1 MKNTIILF
9 IVMSALSVSGCS
21 SSKYNL
27 ASLAGTNVRD
37 LEAHKDSGITRTFNI
52 PRGEAFDK
60 TVSIVKNAGLTVFQ
74 RNPKKGYI
82 VVMGFKEQVDTTRVG
97 IFFEPASETA
107 TKITLSSL
115 SSLVLPKAEK
125 IIFEGLAKPSS

>member
-1 MKNTIILF
+1 MKNTIILCL
-9 IVMSALSVSGCS
+9 ILSALSVSGCS

-27 ASLAGTNVRD
+27 ASLAGTNIRD

-52 PRGEAFDK
+52 PREEAFDK
-60 TVSIVKNAGLTVFQ
+60 TIAILGNSGLTVFQ
-74 RNPKKGYI
+74 QNRKKGYI

-97 IFFEPASETA
+97 IFFEPVSETS

-115 SSLVLPKAEK
+115 SGTVLPKAEK
-125 IIFEGLAKPSS
+125 IIFGGLEKPSS